1 MSIYNFF
8 DNKTQTTL
16 HWENYSHSNKLCY
29 ATMQKQDQQVIYIL
43 HRKFANS

>member
-8 DNKTQTTL
+8 DNKTQTTF
-16 HWENYSHSNKLCY
+16 HWENYNHSNKLCY
-29 ATMQKQDQQVIYIL
+29 ATMQKQDQQLIYIL